1 MGEEYDTGDSGH
13 HFCPHAPE
21 KWKTMIF
28 YIYLHSSSPSEK
40 RITGLTT
47 CNNDEKIIKPINL
60 FSSDLRKID
69 VELKNMHR
77 TWSNID

>member
-1 MGEEYDTGDSGH
+1 MGEEYDIGDSCH
-13 HFCPHAPE
+13 HFCPSPPE
-21 KWKTMIF
+21 KWNTKIF
-28 YIYLHSSSPSEK
+28 YRYLSSSSPSEK
-40 RITGLTT
+40 SITGLTT

-69 VELKNMHR
+69 FELKNMHR